1 LAGVIADSVPL
12 FESDFAEKRQQVEIS
27 ASRPVIV
34 RGDSQAL
41 RQLLVNLLANANRHT
56 AAGTR
61 ITVGARRDNG
71 GALLEVCDNG
81 QGIAENQRDAV
92 LKPFTRLDASRSVA
106 GSGLGL
112 ALVNAIAIRHG
123 ASLELADNKPG
134 LCVRVR
140 FPD

>member
-1 LAGVIADSVPL
+1 M
-12 FESDFAEKRQQVEIS
+12 
-27 ASRPVIV
+27 IV
-34 RGDSQAL
+34 QGDGQAL

-56 AAGTR
+56 AVGTK
-61 ITVGARRDNG
+61 ITVSARRDSG
-71 GALLEVCDNG
+71 RAVLEVCDNG
-81 QGIAENQRDAV
+81 EGIAENQREAV

-134 LCVRVR
+134 LCIRVR
-140 FPD
+140 FPA